1 MFSSSANEDFKV
13 DERVINIVR
22 DSYAEDKSN
31 ADDPRPK
38 SSSFMARSG
47 SFTTKGKDK
56 GTVKSTD
63 EKEKDN
69 SKDER
74 AFQQFN
80 KNVSSLFA
88 LLTIGSLSYTFSSR
102 KGDFH
107 KQVKLAESQ
116 G

>member
-31 ADDPRPK
+31 ANDPRPK
-38 SSSFMARSG
+38 SYSFTTRSG

-56 GTVKSTD
+56 GMVKSND

-74 AFQQFN
+74 IFQQFN
-80 KNVSSLFA
+80 KNVSSLFV
-88 LLTIGSLSYTFSSR
+88 LLT
-102 KGDFH
+102 
-107 KQVKLAESQ
+107 V
-116 G
+116 

>member
-1 MFSSSANEDFKV
+1 MVSSSANEDIKV

-22 DSYAEDKSN
+22 DSYTEDKGY
-31 ADDPRPK
+31 ADEPRPK

-56 GTVKSTD
+56 GTVKNND

-74 AFQQFN
+74 TIQQFN
-80 KNVSSLFA
+80 KSVSSCRSHCIVWLVFCDSN
-88 LLTIGSLSYTFSSR
+88 L
-102 KGDFH
+102 
-107 KQVKLAESQ
+107 V
-116 G
+116 

>member
-31 ADDPRPK
+31 ADDPRPRT
-38 SSSFMARSG
+38 SSFMARSG

-56 GTVKSTD
+56 GTGKSND

-74 AFQQFN
+74 VFQQFN

-88 LLTIGSLSYTFSSR
+88 LLTIGVLSYNFSSR
-102 KGDFH
+102 NGDFH

>member
-1 MFSSSANEDFKV
+1 
-13 DERVINIVR
+13 
-22 DSYAEDKSN
+22 
-31 ADDPRPK
+31 
-38 SSSFMARSG
+38 MARSG

-56 GTVKSTD
+56 GTVKSND

-74 AFQQFN
+74 SFQQFN
-80 KNVSSLFA
+80 KNVSSLFV

-102 KGDFH
+102 KGDLH